1 MKRLQSPYRFAVPPI
16 TPATGNLT
24 AIWIDPTME
33 VAFVWKKDMR
43 FYVDPLHD
51 STRAVAIEGWKLKAA
66 AGEGQLVAV
75 CGQTGIGHE
84 RSGDDPSALTF
95 IDKGLS
101 LQFIF
106 PSHSLE
112 ELEQFAELIIY
123 E

>member
-1 MKRLQSPYRFAVPPI
+1 MKRLRSPYRLAIPPI
-16 TPATGNLT
+16 TPATGDLT

-33 VAFVWKKDMR
+33 VAFVWKNDMR
-43 FYVDPLHD
+43 FYADRLHD
-51 STRAVAIEGWKLKAA
+51 TTRAVTVEGWKLKAA
-66 AGEGQLVAV
+66 SGEGQLVTV
-75 CGQTGIGHE
+75 RGQTGIGHE

-101 LQFIF
+101 LQFISA
-106 PSHSLE
+106 SHSLE